1 MELKELVKQYKNWTL
16 SRHQSDQ
23 DRDRLLG
30 ESLAQFA
37 KVCNSLKD
45 YGEILMALYLC
56 VRYFGS
62 QKGER
67 VFTSLLVKNNSFKE
81 VEPTWYLLF
90 TQSNI
95 FATLCRMQTS
105 VERSQFNVI
114 VLKKAL
120 ERDFEFMIDEL
131 LDGQIPVSNKMIELL
146 LAGERERSLINLL
159 TQTKE
164 SKNTRPKYHNMSE
177 KSKYQGIA
185 AIIKKQ
191 VTFNLDKPRDLEDLY
206 GMKELHFLNIIGI
219 AMEIDIK
226 TSQVQSLITL
236 MKREIEAGNV
246 PDGAVQLNYESLFRL
261 FARLRKIKLIRFLFN
276 QKFDF
281 EFSVHVFIAALEE
294 DAFDIA
300 VLLHKEF
307 VQLMRE
313 NSLKDN
319 RSIVSNCI

>member
-1 MELKELVKQYKNWTL
+1 M
-16 SRHQSDQ
+16 
-23 DRDRLLG
+23 
-30 ESLAQFA
+30 
-37 KVCNSLKD
+37 
-45 YGEILMALYLC
+45 
-56 VRYFGS
+56 
-62 QKGER
+62 
-67 VFTSLLVKNNSFKE
+67 KNNSFKE

-120 ERDFEFMIDEL
+120 EREFEFMVDEL

-146 LAGERERSLINLL
+146 LAGERDRSLINLL

-177 KSKYQGIA
+177 KSKYQGVA
-185 AIIKKQ
+185 ALIKKQ

-246 PDGAVQLNYESLFRL
+246 PDGAAQLNYESLFRL